1 VATQLAKFR
10 QDLEVIPRVVEGEGL
25 RYILKDPQ
33 TAKIFA
39 FRQEEYFICRQLD
52 GQTPLPAVQDAFYRH
67 FHISMELEQ
76 LEAFVRH
83 LASLELLEYTL
94 PPEEMPW
101 HFPVYYKKH
110 TLGNPDRVLQGLSFF
125 FSWCFNRIFVICV
138 GLLVLMGIIILVKYF
153 SFYRYQVVNT
163 LWKPGPFVL
172 ETLLGLFVVNM
183 VGEFGKALA
192 LKHYGGNVPEVCVG
206 LAYRLIPT
214 FQFDI
219 SDLWTK
225 KKAEQL
231 KILSA
236 GLVGQLLLWAV
247 GMLAW
252 RISAPWTNIHMF
264 WVIFTVSAQFFFLI
278 NLIPL
283 LPRDGYFLMGAWL
296 EISDL
301 FYRARGLVEAW
312 VFRRPLPEPLTT
324 RERLGFKVFGVLS
337 IGFLVTFWMLVLGI
351 IGYCLIWYW
360 KLKGLG
366 ACLFLFILG
375 LRYGDAMKQLARRL
389 FSPRG
394 NLLSQEGFIKNKLL
408 FWLGALVILII
419 IFLIPYPFEAGGN
432 FKILPINQLSIR
444 AVVSGQ
450 IETVQVQE
458 GQWVEKGQVL
468 ALLLDKDQKARMDSA
483 KESLAAAQEKLN
495 WMRIGPKPEE
505 VAKAAQE
512 VKLVAKAL
520 QYSSVEADRYTK
532 MFREK
537 SVSEEEYMNKMKA
550 RDEDRERLVLAQK
563 NLALVKVPFRPE
575 EIKAQEAEVRRLE
588 AELALAE
595 KNLQLT
601 KILSPTEGRLITA
614 YPLQKVGQYLDV
626 GDLLGVIENA
636 RITIAEI
643 EVPENDI
650 TQVKVGAR
658 VKLKTWAL
666 PTKTFTGKVTEIAP
680 VGYDQNRHR
689 VERALTEREFR
700 SMQIIQDSD
709 KVIRVLSEFPDTDGL
724 LRTDMSGYAKIRGK
738 WMPLGVAF
746 TRWLMR
752 LVLVEIWSWI
762 P

>member
-1 VATQLAKFR
+1 VATQLPQFR
-10 QDLEVIPRVVEGEGL
+10 QDLEVIPRLVEGEGL
-25 RYILKDPQ
+25 RYILNDPQ
-33 TAKIFA
+33 TGKIFG
-39 FRQEEYFICRQLD
+39 FREEEYFICRQLD
-52 GQTPLPAVQDAFYRH
+52 GQTPLPAIQDAFFQH
-67 FHISMELEQ
+67 FHVPMELEQ

-94 PPEEMPW
+94 APEEIPW
-101 HFPVYYKKH
+101 HFPVYYKKR
-110 TLGNPDRVLQGLSFF
+110 TLGNPDRVLQGLSTL
-125 FSWCFNRIFVICV
+125 FSWCFSRVFVICL
-138 GLLVLMGIIILVKYF
+138 GLLVLMGIMLQVKYF
-153 SFYRYQVVNT
+153 SFYRDEAVRT

-172 ETLLGLFVVNM
+172 ETLLGLFIVNM
-183 VGEFGKALA
+183 MGEFGKALA
-192 LKHYGGNVPEVCVG
+192 LKHWGGNVPEVCMG

-214 FQFDI
+214 FHFDI
-219 SDLWTK
+219 SDLWMEK
-225 KKAEQL
+225 KTVQL

-236 GLVGQLLLWAV
+236 GLAGQLLLWSVA
-247 GMLAW
+247 MLGW
-252 RISAPWTNIHMF
+252 RISVPWSNVHTF

-283 LPRDGYFLMGAWL
+283 VPRDGYFLLAAWL
-296 EISDL
+296 EIPDL

-312 VFRRPLPEPLTT
+312 VFRRPLPEPLTP

-337 IGFLVTFWMLVLGI
+337 IVFLVAFWMLLLGI

-366 ACLFLFILG
+366 ACLFLLILG

-394 NLLSQEGFIKNKLL
+394 FLLNQEGFIKNRLL
-408 FWLGALVILII
+408 FWLGLIVILII

-432 FKILPINQLSIR
+432 FKILPINQLSVR

-450 IETVQVQE
+450 IEKVLVKD
-458 GQWVEKGQVL
+458 GQWVEKGQIL
-468 ALLLDKDQKARMDSA
+468 ALLLDKDQKARLDSA
-483 KESLAAAQEKLN
+483 KESLAAGQEKLN

-520 QYSSVEADRYTK
+520 HYSTIEADRYIK

-537 SVSEEEYMNKMKA
+537 SVSEEEYMNKLRA
-550 RDEDRERLVLAQK
+550 RDEDRERLALTQK

-588 AELALAE
+588 AVLALAE
-595 KNLQLT
+595 KDLQLT
-601 KILSPTEGRLITA
+601 KLLSPIAGRMITA

-636 RITIAEI
+636 QITIAEI

-666 PTKTFTGKVTEIAP
+666 PTKTFTGKVTQIAP
-680 VGYDQNRHR
+680 VGHDQKRHR
-689 VERALTEREFR
+689 VERVLTEREFR
-700 SMQIIQDSD
+700 TMQVIPESD
-709 KVIRVLSEFPDTDGL
+709 TVIRVLSEFPNTDGL

-752 LVLVEIWSWI
+752 LLLVEIWSWI

>member
-1 VATQLAKFR
+1 VATQQVKFR

-25 RYILKDPQ
+25 RYILKDPE
-33 TAKIFA
+33 TGKIFG
-39 FRQEEYFICRQLD
+39 FGEEEYFICRQFD
-52 GQTPLPAVQDAFYRH
+52 GQTLLPAIQEAFYQH
-67 FHISMELEQ
+67 FHIPIDLEQ
-76 LEAFVRH
+76 LEAFARH
-83 LASLELLEYTL
+83 LASLNLLEYS
-94 PPEEMPW
+94 PAPEEIPW

-110 TLGNPDRVLQGLSFF
+110 TLGNPDRFLQRLSPLL
-125 FSWCFNRIFVICV
+125 SWCFGRVFVMCL
-138 GLLVLMGIIILVKYF
+138 GLLVLMGIILLVKYF
-153 SFYRYQVVNT
+153 SFYRDEAIRT
-163 LWKPGPFVL
+163 LWRPGPFVL
-172 ETLLGLFVVNM
+172 ETLLGLFIVNM
-183 VGEFGKALA
+183 MGEFGKALA
-192 LKHYGGNVPEVCVG
+192 LKHWGGNVPEVCVG

-214 FQFDI
+214 FNFDI

-225 KKAEQL
+225 KKAVQL

-236 GLVGQLLLWAV
+236 GLAGQLLLWAIS
-247 GMLAW
+247 MLAW
-252 RISAPWTNIHMF
+252 RISVPGTNIHTF
-264 WVIFTVSAQFFFLI
+264 WIIFTVSAQFFFLI

-283 LPRDGYFLMGAWL
+283 VPRDGYFLLAAWL
-296 EISDL
+296 EIPDL

-312 VFRRPLPEPLTT
+312 VFRRPLPEPVTP
-324 RERLGFKVFGVLS
+324 RERLGFKLFGSAS
-337 IGFLVTFWMLVLGI
+337 IVFLVAFWVIMLGI

-366 ACLFLFILG
+366 ACLFLLILG
-375 LRYGDAMKQLARRL
+375 LRYGDAMKQLAKRL

-394 NLLSQEGFIKNKLL
+394 FLLNQEGFIKNRLL
-408 FWLGALVILII
+408 FWLGLLVILII
-419 IFLIPYPFEAGGN
+419 IFLIPYPFEPGGN
-432 FKILPINQLSIR
+432 FKILPINQLSVR

-450 IETVQVQE
+450 IEKVLVKE

-505 VAKAAQE
+505 VAKAMQE

-520 QYSSVEADRYTK
+520 QYSTVEADRYIK

-537 SVSEEEYMNKMKA
+537 SVSEADYMNKLKA
-550 RDEDRERLVLAQK
+550 RDEDRERLTLAQK

-601 KILSPTEGRLITA
+601 KILSPTEGRMITA
-614 YPLQKVGQYLDV
+614 DPLQKEGQYLDV
-626 GDLLGVIENA
+626 GELLGVLENA
-636 RITIAEI
+636 RVTIAEI

-650 TQVKVGAR
+650 TQVKVGAK

-666 PTKTFTGKVTEIAP
+666 PTKTFAGKVTEIAP

-689 VERALTEREFR
+689 VERVLTEREFR
-700 SMQIIQDSD
+700 TMQVIPESD
-709 KVIRVLSEFPDTDGL
+709 KVIRVLSEFPNTDGL
-724 LRTDMSGYAKIRGK
+724 LRTDMSGYAKIRGT

-752 LVLVEIWSWI
+752 LLLVEIWSWI